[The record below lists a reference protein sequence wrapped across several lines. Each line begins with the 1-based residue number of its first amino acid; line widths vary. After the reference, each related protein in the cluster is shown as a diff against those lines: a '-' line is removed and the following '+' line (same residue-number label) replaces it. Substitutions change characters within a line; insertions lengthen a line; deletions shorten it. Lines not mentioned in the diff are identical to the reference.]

1 MINVKNIR
9 FFQAAGLKETPGRHD
24 TNQTTKE
31 EYERAIPIVASAT
44 AAPHGD
50 SDYLSASKRRIIL
63 GDILMASKKRQLSFL
78 QLFGFQLTIGFLLG
92 VSPPRLLRL
101 HP

>member
-50 SDYLSASKRRIIL
+50 SDYLSASKRRIRV
-63 GDILMASKKRQLSFL
+63 DVFMVSKRRHLLL
-78 QLFGFQLTIGFLLG
+78 QLFSL
-92 VSPPRLLRL
+92 
-101 HP
+101 